1 MATAPELLTKDAAL
15 STVPVSNSSVGTP
28 PPVTTAIVSSNV
40 TVMLMVEPAL

>member
-15 STVPVSNSSVGTP
+15 STAPVSNSSVGTP